1 MATVD
6 ELLNATTESQVCTI
20 DPDTRV
26 ITVPSC
32 YKEFGVEAD
41 EKVNRINFQCPKVV
55 GDNIDLTAFNLYI
68 NYMNASG
75 QYNAYL
81 VDDVTVSG
89 DNITFSWLLSRHVT
103 EKSGTVNYIV
113 CAKKSDDTG
122 VVNEWNTKVA
132 TGTVGVGLEATAEV
146 EEQNAD
152 VIEQILMKLNNIS
165 DSASQSYTETDP
177 TVPAWAKTETKPL
190 YAYSEIT
197 DAPTTL
203 KNPNALTIKI
213 GDTTVTYDGSE
224 AKTVEISNTGGAI
237 VGTIDSEN
245 NITLTGALDN
255 GTYTLVYELEDGT
268 TTEIGTLTVG
278 GATYTNLLPSAV
290 GAQGTVEND
299 VGYRDGYY
307 LSGNP
312 NVNGNF
318 SYCSSDSTHFTT
330 GFIPYTKAQMQAGV
344 PIYVKGVTIDTT
356 NSHERIGAYPSYDY
370 ATYIDPIKF
379 SAGTAYVTVTQLADQ
394 YYKIV
399 LGASAVSSSWA
410 SLSDINYIRLSLT
423 GTGAGVI
430 ITVNELITD

>member
-32 YKEFGVEAD
+32 YTEFGVEAD

-132 TGTVGVGLEATAEV
+132 TGTVGVGLEATTEV

-152 VIEQILMKLNNIS
+152 VIEQILARITDVESTQPDWDQNDSTQQDYIKNRPCFTYEEYNYTSEVVDLISLSEGITKIATFNSRLSDSVTAWGYSKTQTSPIKDLAGCYYECIWYSKYKDGRVTITHLYPEKNLSMMPLVPIDENNYYFTYILLGDLKIYVICDLTSLSAENKTKFSSVGFYLETPSGYTPRNSAEKFPVQTIEIKEYCTSRLAKKYLPTGIQPQEIS
-165 DSASQSYTETDP
+165 DPNNYF
-177 TVPAWAKTETKPL
+177 
-190 YAYSEIT
+190 
-197 DAPTTL
+197 TT
-203 KNPNALTIKI
+203 
-213 GDTTVTYDGSE
+213 
-224 AKTVEISNTGGAI
+224 KTVE
-237 VGTIDSEN
+237 
-245 NITLTGALDN
+245 GALDQIGSQLN
-255 GTYTLVYELEDGT
+255 SYVKKTEIPVDGT
-268 TTEIGTLTVG
+268 TIKLNDEGQLTL
-278 GATYTNLLPSAV
+278 A
-290 GAQGTVEND
+290 
-299 VGYRDGYY
+299 
-307 LSGNP
+307 LSN
-312 NVNGNF
+312 
-318 SYCSSDSTHFTT
+318 
-330 GFIPYTKAQMQAGV
+330 
-344 PIYVKGVTIDTT
+344 
-356 NSHERIGAYPSYDY
+356 
-370 ATYIDPIKF
+370 
-379 SAGTAYVTVTQLADQ
+379 
-394 YYKIV
+394 
-399 LGASAVSSSWA
+399 ASEVSF
-410 SLSDINYIRLSLT
+410 
-423 GTGAGVI
+423 
-430 ITVNELITD
+430 